1 MKIITDEGKLEEG
14 IALTPDESDFVEK
27 VTKGVKFGTE
37 VGYISSRDRERI
49 ALFIVKNFN
58 ITRRVPA
65 EHVDEEA

>member
-14 IALTPDESDFVEK
+14 ISLTQDESDFVEE
-27 VTKGVKFGTE
+27 VTRGLQFSTE
-37 VGYISSRDRERI
+37 VGYVSSRDRERI

-65 EHVDEEA
+65 EYVDEEA

>member
-14 IALTPDESDFVEK
+14 IALTQDESDFAEE
-27 VTKGVKFGTE
+27 VTKGVKFIRE